1 MVDGVFDSISFCYY
15 GLNAASLLGS
25 YLNINLAF
33 YLKFIGKI
41 FVAIDNDEAGLKML
55 HAVQR
60 FIPHAKVI
68 RQGYKKDADDILKT
82 ELRNKYIS
90 QILAGIEQYTD
101 VFFKA

>member
-1 MVDGVFDSISFCYY
+1 
-15 GLNAASLLGS
+15 
-25 YLNINLAF
+25 
-33 YLKFIGKI
+33 
-41 FVAIDNDEAGLKML
+41 ML
-55 HAVQR
+55 FR
-60 FIPHAKVI
+60 SPHAKVI